1 MLLKNLKDKKILI
14 LGFGK
19 EGIDTFLFLRK
30 MFPKKILGIGDK
42 EKIKNQKSKIKN
54 KKRIKWYL
62 GKDYLKAIKKYDI
75 VIKSPGIPPKEV
87 SSFTKKIISQTEI
100 FFSNCPGKII
110 GITGTKGKSTTAFLI
125 YEILKQAGLK
135 VHLVGNIGK
144 PALSFL
150 FSATQKDI
158 YVYELSSHQLYNLK
172 KSPHIAV
179 LLNIY
184 QEHLDYYKNIKEYI
198 RAKSNI
204 TLYQSNKDY
213 LIFNPKN
220 KYVKEIAKKSKAK
233 KILIKGK
240 FNLEN
245 ISAAVKVAELFGIP
259 KKKINQVV
267 KKFKPLSHR
276 LEFVGKFKDINFYN
290 DSLSTIPESAIEA
303 IDFLGKNVETLVLGG
318 FDRGQNFSNLAKAI
332 LKSKINTIILLPDTG
347 YRILKEIKRQR
358 KAPLEKIFFT
368 DNMSDVVKIAFE
380 NTKKGKICLLSPASP
395 SFGLFKNYKER
406 GDLFKK
412 YLKKYAKI

>member
-1 MLLKNLKDKKILI
+1 M
-14 LGFGK
+14 
-19 EGIDTFLFLRK
+19 
-30 MFPKKILGIGDK
+30 
-42 EKIKNQKSKIKN
+42 
-54 KKRIKWYL
+54 
-62 GKDYLKAIKKYDI
+62 
-75 VIKSPGIPPKEV
+75 
-87 SSFTKKIISQTEI
+87 
-100 FFSNCPGKII
+100 
-110 GITGTKGKSTTAFLI
+110 
-125 YEILKQAGLK
+125 
-135 VHLVGNIGK
+135 
-144 PALSFL
+144 SFL